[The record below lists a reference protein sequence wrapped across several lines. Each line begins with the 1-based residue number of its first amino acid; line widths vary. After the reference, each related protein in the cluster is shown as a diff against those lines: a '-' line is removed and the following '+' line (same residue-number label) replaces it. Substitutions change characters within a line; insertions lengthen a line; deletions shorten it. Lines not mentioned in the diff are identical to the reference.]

1 MIHCQKENYVWIP
14 QEEAKWELM
23 QQKLN
28 DPTRKQAG
36 AELGQAKLKLGL
48 DFTQNKINQTWNG

>member
-48 DFTQNKINQTWNG
+48 DFT